1 MLLPLA
7 SLRLWVQCI
16 VLKKKKKEKLKK
28 KTTCLATW
36 KVGGSQV
43 LGQFGQESLD
53 SISITK

>member
-1 MLLPLA
+1 MH
-7 SLRLWVQCI
+7 STE
-16 VLKKKKKEKLKK
+16 KEKKREIKK